1 MLNKDHVTG
10 LLRGAD
16 SWTVAEL
23 VHAICLVV
31 TFTSLSSL
39 IFATGITPE
48 IDLPGP
54 DLPHSLDSGDE
65 RGGTPLACPGGP
77 RTNLEPLADVD
88 IIQEQKKILAELLKK
103 RTPKDEKEKEKERV
117 PEESKVEMFVKAG
130 EGTHTRCNRASK
142 SSRLQTPWRRCTRR
156 RTPPRSFATLART

>member
-1 MLNKDHVTG
+1 MLNKDHITG

-65 RGGTPLACPGGP
+65 RGGMLHFFATSASP
-77 RTNLEPLADVD
+77 RPDVEPLCRRGHHPG
-88 IIQEQKKILAELLKK
+88 AE
-103 RTPKDEKEKEKERV
+103 E
-117 PEESKVEMFVKAG
+117 
-130 EGTHTRCNRASK
+130 N
-142 SSRLQTPWRRCTRR
+142 
-156 RTPPRSFATLART
+156 PR